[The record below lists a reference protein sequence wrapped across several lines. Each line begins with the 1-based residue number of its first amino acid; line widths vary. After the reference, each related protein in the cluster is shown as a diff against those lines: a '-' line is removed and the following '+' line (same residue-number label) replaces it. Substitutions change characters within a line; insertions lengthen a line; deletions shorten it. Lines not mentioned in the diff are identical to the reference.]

1 MEQEALNSPRWP
13 GVRGGFHEAW
23 FVAASEPRS
32 GHGLWL
38 RYAVDATEQRTEGAL
53 WATWF
58 DGEAPD
64 RTVAVRTTLTPAAIG
79 RAEVRIGSATLDA
92 STCNGEVEAGG
103 HALRWRL
110 SFGRGAPAEEIV
122 PRWLRPVARLRGS
135 GYVLPHPAMRVTGAM
150 EVDGRILEL
159 SDAPGM
165 QGHLW
170 GRSRWP
176 AWAWARCA
184 AFAEDPDASIDLLD
198 VVGPGGVRVP
208 LFTFRFRGAIH
219 HFAELPW
226 MPFTASSP
234 APPSWHF
241 TAQDAFVA
249 IDGVARAAPEQMV
262 QVQYVEPDA
271 SVR

>member
-1 MEQEALNSPRWP
+1 MGMDGGAEGTAEGASNGHDGALAMAASALPVTACRLRKWSRSRSASGFGRNDGLSGLRTRERKRQRVSRGLALW
-13 GVRGGFHEAW
+13 RGGLG
-23 FVAASEPRS
+23 AAEVTN
-32 GHGLWL
+32 L
-38 RYAVDATEQRTEGAL
+38 RN
-53 WATWF
+53 
-58 DGEAPD
+58 
-64 RTVAVRTTLTPAAIG
+64 TLTPAAIG

-110 SFGRGAPAEEIV
+110 SFGRGAAAEEIV

-176 AWAWARCA
+176 AWAWARSA
-184 AFAEDPDASIDLLD
+184 L
-198 VVGPGGVRVP
+198 
-208 LFTFRFRGAIH
+208 
-219 HFAELPW
+219 
-226 MPFTASSP
+226 
-234 APPSWHF
+234 
-241 TAQDAFVA
+241 
-249 IDGVARAAPEQMV
+249 
-262 QVQYVEPDA
+262 
-271 SVR
+271 